1 MARRYRYETTL
12 TFGSEERADFA
23 EVDVEVSYA
32 VSFGCAA
39 QTYGPA
45 ENCYPAEPDEVDD
58 IRLEKVGGRKAPWN
72 LHFHSDKHFAALV
85 VEKLEA
91 SERDLEAM
99 IQDAHEQEVAD
110 HDAAMEARWEDRRGE
125 AA

>member
-1 MARRYRYETTL
+1 MPRYTYETTL
-12 TFGSEERADFA
+12 TFDPGAFDWE
-23 EVDVEVSYA
+23 EVDVEVSY
-32 VSFGCAA
+32 
-39 QTYGPA
+39 
-45 ENCYPAEPDEVDD
+45 EVDFGSPESGYFGPVELYD
-58 IRLEKVGGRKAPWN
+58 PGSGADVHSIRLEKVGGRKAPWN

-99 IQDAHEQEVAD
+99 IQDAHDQEVAD
-110 HDAAMEARWEDRRGE
+110 HDAAMEARWEARRGE